1 MTVALAGTIA
11 LLGVGWLL
19 RRLIPVRGPLTAVV
33 PAAILGGF
41 VALALRGF
49 DVLPGP
55 PEAWQ
60 DVAYHLFVVSFL
72 AIGLTPSGDTKVAK
86 GVLKAADAIGDDCDL
101 VIEQLLGDAASI
113 KTHEAVAYSLLARHY
128 KRVSSHLSNVATA
141 VLGKV
146 EELDFRP

>member
-1 MTVALAGTIA
+1 MQHGALDGD
-11 LLGVGWLL
+11 VGQDGD
-19 RRLIPVRGPLTAVV
+19 RRAQRKARAPEQEAVRGRVE
-33 PAAILGGF
+33 G
-41 VALALRGF
+41 
-49 DVLPGP
+49 
-55 PEAWQ
+55 
-60 DVAYHLFVVSFL
+60 LFGQVKSAFL
-72 AIGLTPSGDTKVAK
+72 ESDTKAAK